1 MNTIKT
7 IFLAII
13 LSAFFSDCVNAADN
27 VTQIPQPAAPAPI
40 ASAPTPA
47 AEVAAPN
54 VPIDQAASLQQK
66 MEVLKKVMQASQAK
80 QMQQPVTQN
89 TTQQV
94 PVTGTQNETQVAT
107 STITSEGQVPNKT
120 SLGSSLSPAPTAA
133 TKTGMY
139 DDAFS
144 GMVNQLLPMTPD
156 QISKLREIFNENQRA
171 AVTPVGV
178 PPRPAT
184 TQLMV
189 DLSPQSTPPVIRLGA
204 GYITS
209 LVFLDST
216 GQPWPI
222 DAYSIGDP
230 SAFNIQWDKKGN
242 TLLIQAMS
250 YYKRSNM
257 AVILKGLNTPV
268 MLTFLSGQEAIDYR
282 VDLRVPGLGPNAL
295 FVQNGLPDSANP
307 ILLDVLNGI
316 PPKGS
321 KSLKVVGG
329 DAQAWLVDNK
339 KLYIR
344 TTLDIISPAWKS
356 FMGSVD
362 GTHAYELQAAPVIL
376 ALQHGKDKTMILT
389 VEGFE

>member
-1 MNTIKT
+1 MLGMMFFNI
-7 IFLAII
+7 
-13 LSAFFSDCVNAADN
+13 AFAADN
-27 VTQIPQPAAPAPI
+27 VTQIPQPAPMTSAPI
-40 ASAPTPA
+40 PTATVPS
-47 AEVAAPN
+47 PN
-54 VPIDQAASLQQK
+54 LQQTDQQAGLQQK
-66 MEVLKKVMQASQAK
+66 IAVLKKVMEASQAK
-80 QMQQPVTQN
+80 QA
-89 TTQQV
+89 TQQ
-94 PVTGTQNETQVAT
+94 
-107 STITSEGQVPNKT
+107 GQVMSNQVMPNNAVNNVPT
-120 SLGSSLSPAPTAA
+120 TNINNQGQQIAAQQAQEPVQNVSPAPSPAM
-133 TKTGMY
+133 KTEMY

-144 GMVNQLLPMTPD
+144 GMVNQLLPMTPE

-171 AVTPVGV
+171 AVTPAGI

-189 DLSPQSTPPVIRLGA
+189 NLSPQSTPPVIRLGA

-242 TLLIQAMS
+242 TLLVQAMS

-282 VDLRVPGLGPNAL
+282 VDLRVPGMGPNAL
-295 FVQNGLPDSANP
+295 FVQNGLPESANP

-321 KSLKVVGG
+321 KTLKVTGG
-329 DAQAWLVDNK
+329 DAQAWLLDNK
-339 KLYIR
+339 KLFIR
-344 TTLDIISPAWKS
+344 TTLDVISPAWKS

-362 GTHAYELQAAPVIL
+362 GTHAYELQPAPVIL

-389 VEGFE
+389 IEGFE

>member
-1 MNTIKT
+1 MKKIKL
-7 IFLAII
+7 IFICVTI
-13 LSAFFSDCVNAADN
+13 LSVLFCSTQLFAVDN
-27 VTQIPQPAAPAPI
+27 ITQIPQPAPI
-40 ASAPTPA
+40 TAAAVQPA
-47 AEVAAPN
+47 ATVANSN
-54 VPIDQAASLQQK
+54 VPVDQADGLQQK
-66 MEVLKKVMQASQAK
+66 MQLLKKVMETTQAK
-80 QMQQPVTQN
+80 QEQQNQNASAATQPMQGTTNVIN
-89 TTQQV
+89 TTNIV
-94 PVTGTQNETQVAT
+94 
-107 STITSEGQVPNKT
+107 
-120 SLGSSLSPAPTAA
+120 SPAPTSDV
-133 TKTGMY
+133 KTGMY

-156 QISKLREIFNENQRA
+156 QIAKLRTIFNENQRA

-184 TQLMV
+184 TLLMV
-189 DLSPQSTPPVIRLGA
+189 DLSPQATPPVIRLGA

-222 DAYSIGDP
+222 EAYSIGDP

-242 TLLIQAMS
+242 TLLVQAMS

-282 VDLRVPGLGPNAL
+282 VDLRVPGMGPNAL
-295 FVQNGLPDSANP
+295 FVQNGLPESANP

-321 KSLKVVGG
+321 RTLRVTGG
-329 DAQAWLVDNK
+329 DAQAWLLDN

-344 TTLDIISPAWKS
+344 TTLDVISPAWKA

-362 GTHAYELQAAPVIL
+362 GTHAYELQVAPVIL